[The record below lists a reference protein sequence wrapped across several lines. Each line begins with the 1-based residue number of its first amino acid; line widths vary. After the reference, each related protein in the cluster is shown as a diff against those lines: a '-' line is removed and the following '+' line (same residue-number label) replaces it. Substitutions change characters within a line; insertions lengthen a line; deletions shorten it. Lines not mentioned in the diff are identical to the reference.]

1 MQKCITLSNEGYGF
15 GFLVSPGKE
24 TGTVVQSLIPNGV
37 AWKVSQIMMATLA
50 LALA

>member
-24 TGTVVQSLIPNGV
+24 GGTVVQSLVPNGM
-37 AWKVSQIMMATLA
+37 AWKVRL
-50 LALA
+50 